1 MLSILI
7 SDIFISFLLDH
18 YPLSFFLETKK
29 DRERRNGLLTFSNSL
44 IADSHF
50 VDTLLFLQ
58 KSPCRHF
65 ANYKLKK
72 KFLKISLDGS
82 C

>member
-1 MLSILI
+1 MLSILV
-7 SDIFISFLLDH
+7 SDKLISFLLDH
-18 YPLSFFLETKK
+18 YPLSFFVETKK
-29 DRERRNGLLTFSNSL
+29 DRELRNGLLTFSNSL

-58 KSPCRHF
+58 KSPWRHF
-65 ANYKLKK
+65 ASYKLKK
-72 KFLKISLDGS
+72 KFLKISLDRS